1 MVANLYLQK
10 LLDPFI
16 LFIVDI
22 ALDQFNIAAIE
33 QKVNSRVVNGL
44 LSKSQGWS
52 VDYVP
57 VSVKLAMHLFKNQ
70 KDVLCQLREV
80 LPFVFRFLVIRV
92 NECLD
97 VEPCLLCF
105 ALEECGCCQLLNPM
119 ELFFLIMFQQVLA
132 GIQVQPGVHEVL
144 CLFPHVLFLGL
155 FFEVSTSLLE
165 VLISL
170 DSFHLVLQKGL

>member
-1 MVANLYLQK
+1 VFAEELEEFSDDLSFLFEFLIEEEENANDLRMEVLDMVPNLYLQQ

-22 ALDQFNIAAIE
+22 ALDQFNIAAIK

-57 VSVKLAMHLFKNQ
+57 VSVKLALHLFKNQ
-70 KDVLCQLREV
+70 KDVLRQLREV

-92 NECLD
+92 NEGLD
-97 VEPCLLCF
+97 VEPCLLSF
-105 ALEECGCCQLLNPM
+105 PLEERGCC
-119 ELFFLIMFQQVLA
+119 
-132 GIQVQPGVHEVL
+132 
-144 CLFPHVLFLGL
+144 
-155 FFEVSTSLLE
+155 
-165 VLISL
+165 
-170 DSFHLVLQKGL
+170 